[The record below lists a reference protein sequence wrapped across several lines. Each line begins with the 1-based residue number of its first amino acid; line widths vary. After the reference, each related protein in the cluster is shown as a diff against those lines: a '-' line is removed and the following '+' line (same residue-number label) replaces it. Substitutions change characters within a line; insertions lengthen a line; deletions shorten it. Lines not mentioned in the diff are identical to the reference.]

1 MEVKTNRM
9 NNFFN
14 KRYSIRLIYLVFVF
28 LALVFFSTFLFL
40 RYFMSCEPKE
50 AFEFTYKFTLC
61 ILAFLTLLYHMHNLE
76 NQIRTQEASN
86 RQNLSK
92 YTYDICSD
100 FRRPVMMEIN
110 EDLRTLLIEQKEKLE
125 SQNIKEF
132 ILFIDDP
139 ANRKYRQSLAIS
151 LNYFESISA
160 MVLAGDLD
168 NDIVKRLFCKL
179 FGRYYIRLKHYISYR
194 QEEAPK
200 SWVSFETLAKKWIN
214 DEKH

>member
-1 MEVKTNRM
+1 M
-9 NNFFN
+9 NKLFN
-14 KRYSIRLIYLVFVF
+14 KRYHIRLIWLIIIC
-28 LALVFFSTFLFL
+28 LALIFCAVFFIF
-40 RYFMSCEPKE
+40 
-50 AFEFTYKFTLC
+50 KFVAGWHTDDCLDYTTKITLA
-61 ILAFLTLLYHMHNLE
+61 ILAFLTLIYHIHNLE

-100 FRRPVMMEIN
+100 FRRPVMMDIN
-110 EDLRTLLIEQKEKLE
+110 EDLRRLLIDQKDKLE

-132 ILFIDDP
+132 IQYIDDEN
-139 ANRKYRQSLAIS
+139 NRKQRQALAIT
-151 LNYFESISA
+151 LNYFESVSI

-179 FGRYYIRLKHYISYR
+179 FGRYYLRLKHYISYR

-200 SWVSFETLAKKWIN
+200 SWVSFETLAKKWLN
-214 DEKH
+214 DDKY

>member
-1 MEVKTNRM
+1 M
-9 NNFFN
+9 NTLFN
-14 KRYSIRLIYLVFVF
+14 KRYHIRLIWLIIIF
-28 LALVFFSTFLFL
+28 LALTFCSVFFAF
-40 RYFMSCEPKE
+40 RYIAEWEPAPSLDYTTKV
-50 AFEFTYKFTLC
+50 TLS
-61 ILAFLTLLYHMHNLE
+61 ILAFLTLIYHMHNLE
-76 NQIRTQEASN
+76 NQIKTQEASN

-92 YTYDICSD
+92 YTYDICAD
-100 FRRPVMMEIN
+100 FRRPLMMDIN
-110 EDLRTLLIEQKEKLE
+110 EDLRTLLIEQKDKLE

-132 ILFIDDP
+132 IAFIDDP
-139 ANRKYRQSLAIS
+139 TNRKYRQSLAMS

-200 SWVSFETLAKKWIN
+200 SWVSFETLAKKWLN